1 MSMLVALIGLVAS
14 LFLAVRG
21 LRGFRLGTG
30 QIVAMAVFWGALI
43 LFLGFILG
51 RSI

>member
-1 MSMLVALIGLVAS
+1 MSLMVALIGLGAS

-30 QIVAMAVFWGALI
+30 QMVAMGLFWAALI

-51 RSI
+51 RSV